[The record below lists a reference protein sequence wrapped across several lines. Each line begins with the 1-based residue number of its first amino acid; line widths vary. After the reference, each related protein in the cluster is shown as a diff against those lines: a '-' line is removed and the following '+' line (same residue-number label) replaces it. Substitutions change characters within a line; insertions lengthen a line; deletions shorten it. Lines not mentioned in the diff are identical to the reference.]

1 MIEIGKRNTLRM
13 VRKSDLGFM
22 LTDGKEEILMHY
34 KESLKELEENEQVTV
49 YVYTDKENRKTATMQ
64 EPKLFLEEPNF
75 VMNNGQ

>member
-34 KESLKELEENEQVTV
+34 KESLKELEENEQVTIMCIRI
-49 YVYTDKENRKTATMQ
+49 RKIEKQ
-64 EPKLFLEEPNF
+64 LRCRSLSFF
-75 VMNNGQ
+75 